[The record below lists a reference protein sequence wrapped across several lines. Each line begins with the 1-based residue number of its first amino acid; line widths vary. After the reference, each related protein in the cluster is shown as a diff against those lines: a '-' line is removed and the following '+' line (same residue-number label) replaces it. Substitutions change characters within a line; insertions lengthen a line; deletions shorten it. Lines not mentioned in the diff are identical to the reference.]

1 MKQQRM
7 NFRLLALMLVG
18 LFALLAAYGGY
29 SVTVYGNRW
38 VSHRGN
44 QRTQAAISNVV
55 RGDVLD
61 RSGIVLATTGE
72 DGRVYQKD
80 EASRRAVVHLLGD
93 EAKYVSNGVESF
105 MASYLLGLDTSITER
120 LVQTLN
126 GSIRKGDSVALTV
139 DSKLCTAIAGAFPA
153 GKSGAAFVMNYKTG
167 EVLALV
173 SLPTFDPYKAGG
185 ISDSD
190 PEKPFW
196 NRVTQAKYPPGS
208 TFKIIT
214 TASALENLPD
224 IASRTLLCT
233 GQMPVGNNVVVTD
246 FGRQVHNELK
256 LTQAFAVSCN
266 NAFASLALEL
276 GDERLRKTA
285 EAFGLNDNF
294 LFRDLVVE
302 NSVYPTSGRDQA
314 QIAWSG
320 PGQGNIEMTPLH
332 MCMVAASVANNG
344 VMMEPGL
351 IKSVINDSGAVRS
364 EYTPRVYRKAMPEDV
379 ARFIKSAM
387 RAVTTSGTG
396 VNANVDGLTVYGKTG
411 SAETEINKVYTV
423 HGWYVGFLGD
433 QDLPYALS
441 VLVEDVESGGTA
453 AAPIAKK
460 IFEYMKSNYR

>member
-1 MKQQRM
+1 MKQQRL
-7 NFRLLALMLVG
+7 NFRLLALMLIG

-38 VSHRGN
+38 VSHRSN
-44 QRTQAAISNVV
+44 VRTQQAINDVV

-61 RSGIVLATTGE
+61 RGGIVLATTSEGS
-72 DGRVYQKD
+72 RVYQKD
-80 EASRRAVVHLLGD
+80 ELSRRAVVHLLGD
-93 EAKYVSNGVESF
+93 ESKYVSNGVDSF
-105 MASYLLGLDTSITER
+105 MGSYLLGLDTSITER
-120 LVQTLN
+120 LAQSLN
-126 GSIRKGDSVALTV
+126 GLERKGDSLSLTV
-139 DSKLCTAIAGAFPA
+139 DSKLCTAIASAFPS

-167 EVLALV
+167 EVMALV
-173 SLPTFDPYKAGG
+173 SLPTFDPYKASE

-190 PEKPFW
+190 PQKPFW

-224 IASRTLLCT
+224 ISSRALFCT
-233 GQMPVGNNVVVTD
+233 GQLPVNNVVITD
-246 FGRQVHNELK
+246 FGNQVHNELK
-256 LTQAFAVSCN
+256 LTQAFALSCN
-266 NAFASLALEL
+266 NVFASLALEL
-276 GDERLRKTA
+276 GDERLKKTA
-285 EAFGLNDNF
+285 ESFGLNDNF

-302 NSVYPTSGRDQA
+302 NSVYPATGRDQA

-320 PGQGNIEMTPLH
+320 PGQGNIEVTPLH

-344 VMMEPGL
+344 VMMEPRL
-351 IKSVINDSGAVRS
+351 IKSIVNDNGAVRN

-379 ARFIKSAM
+379 AQFIKSAM

-396 VNANVDGLTVYGKTG
+396 VNANVNGLIIYGKTG
-411 SAETEINKVYTV
+411 SAETQVNEVYTV

-433 QDLPYALS
+433 QDLPYAVS

-460 IFEYMKSNYR
+460 IFEYMKNNYR

>member
-18 LFALLAAYGGY
+18 LFAMLAAYGGY

-38 VSHRGN
+38 VSHRSN
-44 QRTQAAISNVV
+44 VRTQQAINDVV

-61 RSGIVLATTGE
+61 RNGIVLATTSEGN
-72 DGRVYQKD
+72 RVYQQD

-93 EAKYVSNGVESF
+93 ETKYVSNGVESF
-105 MASYLLGLDTSITER
+105 MASYLLGLDTSITAR
-120 LVQTLN
+120 LAQTIN
-126 GSIRKGDSVALTV
+126 GSQRRGDSLSLTV
-139 DSKLCTAIAGAFPA
+139 DSKLCTAIVNAFPS

-173 SLPTFDPYKAGG
+173 SLPTFDPYKASKV
-185 ISDSD
+185 SDSD
-190 PEKPFW
+190 PAKPFW
-196 NRVTQAKYPPGS
+196 NRATQAKYPPGS

-214 TASALENLPD
+214 AASALENIPD
-224 IASRTLLCT
+224 IASRTMLCT
-233 GQMPVGNNVVVTD
+233 GQMPIGHLIIKD
-246 FGRQVHNELK
+246 FGNQVHHELK

-266 NAFASLALEL
+266 NVFASLALEL
-276 GDERLRKTA
+276 GDEKLKKTA
-285 EAFGLNDNF
+285 EEFGLNDNF

-302 NSVYPTSGRDQA
+302 NSIYPTSGRDQA

-320 PGQGNIEMTPLH
+320 PGQGNIEVTPLH

-344 VMMEPGL
+344 IMMEPRL
-351 IKSVINDSGAVRS
+351 IKSVINDSGAVRN
-364 EYTPRVYRKAMPEDV
+364 EYTPKVYKKAMPEDV
-379 ARFIKSAM
+379 AQFIKSAM
-387 RAVTTSGTG
+387 RTVTTSGTG
-396 VNANVDGLTVYGKTG
+396 TNANVNGLTVYGKTG
-411 SAETEINKVYTV
+411 SAETEIDHVYTV

-433 QDLPYALS
+433 PDMPYAVS

-460 IFEYMKSNYR
+460 IFEYMKDNYR